1 MTTTPTLSADW
12 NVTSE
17 QIGAHND
24 RTLIT
29 ARHTDTDVFAVV
41 KEHPNGVDLQHRESA
56 NLPGGFKTHRTD
68 TFNSVSD
75 AVSAL
80 ERHTS
85 AFDSGED
92 WPVED
97 STDKQLT
104 A

>member
-24 RTLIT
+24 RTLII
-29 ARHTDTDVFAVV
+29 ARHTDADVFAII

-68 TFNSVSD
+68 TFASVSD

-80 ERHTS
+80 ERCTVT
-85 AFDSGED
+85 FDSTEE
-92 WPVED
+92 WPVKNSGD
-97 STDKQLT
+97 RQLN